1 MRALRYA
8 ALVALAIWTGGLIV
22 LGVIAAPALFD
33 VLPARQ
39 PGEGRVLAGAVFGE
53 VLRRFHLLSY
63 ACAGVYGLSLVTRAV
78 LGPRPSRFVVRAIA
92 GLAMVT
98 ATLYSGMVLA
108 PRIAALQQQ
117 VGASV
122 SSLPEGDLRKAE
134 FARLHGM
141 SRTIELV
148 PLLGG
153 LALMFF
159 ELRD

>member
-22 LGVIAAPALFD
+22 LGVIAAPAVFD

-39 PGEGRVLAGAVFGE
+39 PGDGRVLAGAVFGE

-63 ACAGVYGLSLVTRAV
+63 GCAAVFGLSLVTRAV
-78 LGPRPSRFVVRAIA
+78 LGPRPTRFLVRAIA
-92 GLAMVT
+92 CAAMVA
-98 ATLYSGMVLA
+98 ATLYSGTVIA
-108 PRIAALQQQ
+108 PRIAAVQQRA
-117 VGASV
+117 GASV
-122 SSLPEGDLRKAE
+122 SSLPEGDPRRVE

-153 LALMFF
+153 LVLMFF